1 MKQLGI
7 LDSAFINLE
16 QGNTPQH
23 IGALGIYDQSTAPEG
38 FVRFKQVIA
47 NFEERL
53 NRLPIFRTRLQE
65 VPGGIDR
72 PYWVEDTHFDLE
84 FHVRHLALPKPGDW
98 RQLCIL
104 VARLHARP
112 LDMTRPLWEAY
123 IIEGLDNVEGIP
135 EKSFAVYTKIHH
147 SLVDGAGGQDFVA
160 AFHDLEPEPK
170 FRVDEP
176 YTIEVS
182 PPPTT
187 PMLLGKAMI
196 NRTRNYFNMPG
207 DLWSVGKSMA
217 KMGVDV
223 VRDRVPKPDITAPR
237 TRFNRPVGRYR
248 AVEGVQSELADYKL
262 IKDTFGVKLNDVTL
276 AVIGGAMQRYLEA
289 LDEAPEGA
297 MAAAIPVNMR
307 AKRESTE
314 NNQVGS
320 VFCSMHSDIKD
331 PVARLKAVNE
341 SANEAKEFGAASPMV
356 DAMKVAG
363 YFSPWLTKS
372 AARWYSSA
380 HLSSRLPVN
389 VSTVITNV
397 PGPPIDLYCAG
408 SKLVGYYGLGLLTP
422 GCGLFHAVYT
432 VGRHLTI
439 TILADRDHLEQ
450 PDLYRRLLAESLEE
464 LKAAAISEQKKAER
478 KGKSVGKKPTPK
490 KAAPKKAVAKKV
502 AAKKVAAKKA
512 VANKTAVKKPKA
524 KKAPAKTAAKSTSGS
539 D

>member
-23 IGALGIYDQSTAPEG
+23 IGALGIYDQSTSPEG

-170 FRVDEP
+170 YRIDEP

-196 NRTRNYFNMPG
+196 NRTRNFVNMPG
-207 DLWSVGKSMA
+207 DLWGVGKSMA

-248 AVEGVQSELADYKL
+248 AVEGLQFDLADYKL
-262 IKDTFGVKLNDVTL
+262 VKDTFGVKLNDVTV
-276 AVIGGAMQRYLEA
+276 AVVGGAMQRYLTA
-289 LDEAPEGA
+289 LGETPDGA

-320 VFCSMHSDIKD
+320 VFCSMHSDIED
-331 PVARLKAVNE
+331 PVERLRAVHA

-408 SKLVGYYGLGLLTP
+408 SKLVAYYGLGLLTP
-422 GCGLFHAVYT
+422 GCGLFHAIYT
-432 VGRHLTI
+432 VGSHLTI
-439 TILADRDHLEQ
+439 TVLADREHLEQ
-450 PDLYRRLLAESLEE
+450 PDMYRECLRASLEE
-464 LKAAAISEQKKAER
+464 LKAAAIDQQNKAV
-478 KGKSVGKKPTPK
+478 KQT
-490 KAAPKKAVAKKV
+490 KAA
-502 AAKKVAAKKA
+502 AAKPKA
-512 VANKTAVKKPKA
+512 KPKA
-524 KKAPAKTAAKSTSGS
+524 KKAPAKKAAAKKVAVKAKKSVAAAKPASE
-539 D
+539 